1 MIKNLEIHSERIIT
15 NTNTILSQFNYPGGL
30 EKIDIDNY
38 NAINLRNLLAN
49 TSTTYNTGYD
59 YIYLKNAPILK
70 HIEIQNE
77 EINKEIEELEK
88 HVELLSPELFNAMI
102 ELKRYP
108 IARAFIATIN
118 MMGATR
124 TPLTNLGEVNKLLI
138 EYLEKVKRFQY
149 EWNNNK
155 N

>member
-1 MIKNLEIHSERIIT
+1 MNDINETNL
-15 NTNTILSQFNYPGGL
+15 Q
-30 EKIDIDNY
+30 
-38 NAINLRNLLAN
+38 NLLGN
-49 TSTTYNTGYD
+49 TSTTYKTGYD

-70 HIEIQNE
+70 HIEIQDD

-88 HVELLSPELFNAMI
+88 HVDLLSPELFNAMI

-108 IARAFIATIN
+108 IARAFVATVN
-118 MMGATR
+118 MLGSTR
-124 TPLTNLGEVNKLLI
+124 TPLTNLGGITKLLI
-138 EYLEKVKRFQY
+138 EYLEKVEQFQN